1 LPLPKFAAMLMPGVW
16 GRKMAESGGRRV
28 AVIGAGIVGVCAASW
43 LQRDGHSVLLIEP
56 GNPGEGASFGNA
68 GCFNGSSVTPVAMPG
83 VLRNVPKWLM
93 DPLGPLSLRW
103 SYLPS
108 IMPYLFRFIRAS
120 APEKVQAQARAL
132 RPLIAPT
139 VPLVRELARE
149 AGADALIHQRGHLY
163 VYRSDESLAKDGL
176 AWALRRENGVE
187 VDEFDADEL
196 RQLEPSLSREYV
208 RGLLVRE
215 NGHTSNPF
223 GLVSAL
229 VQHFR
234 RQGGEIVRARAL
246 GFRLDGRRLAAIRT
260 GAGELPADAAVV
272 CAGAYSKPLAAALG
286 DKVPLETER
295 GYHLMIRD
303 PEVMPRLPTADAD
316 GKFVAVPM
324 DTGLR
329 FAGTVELAGL
339 DAPPDWRRARML
351 LEQGRRMLPGLAASH
366 AEERISVWMGHRP
379 SLPDSLPVLGPSS
392 ASPDVIYAF
401 GHGHV
406 GMTAAPMTGRIVAD
420 LIAGRL
426 APIDIA
432 PFAPDRFGGILSL

>member
-1 LPLPKFAAMLMPGVW
+1 M
-16 GRKMAESGGRRV
+16 
-28 AVIGAGIVGVCAASW
+28 IGAGMVGVCAATW
-43 LQRDGHSVLLIEP
+43 LQRDGHSVFLVEP
-56 GNPGEGASFGNA
+56 GNPGEGASFGNS

-83 VLRNVPKWLM
+83 VIRNVPRWLM

-103 SYLPS
+103 SYLPT
-108 IMPYLFRFIRAS
+108 IAPYLLRFIRA
-120 APEKVQAQARAL
+120 ATPEKVHAQAKAL

-139 VPLVRELARE
+139 LPLVRELARG
-149 AGADALIHQRGHLY
+149 AGAEALIHQRGHLY
-163 VYRSDESLAKDGL
+163 VYRSEESLKKDGL

-196 RQLEPSLSREYV
+196 RQLEPTLSREFAH
-208 RGLLVRE
+208 GLLVRE

-229 VQHFR
+229 VEHFR
-234 RQGGEIVRARAL
+234 RQGGEVVSARAL
-246 GFRLDGRRLAAIRT
+246 GFRLDGGRLVAIST
-260 GAGELPADAAVV
+260 DAGDLAADAAVV
-272 CAGAYSKPLAAALG
+272 CAGAHSKPLAAALG
-286 DKVPLETER
+286 DRVPLETER

-303 PEVMPRLPTADAD
+303 PEVMPRIPTADAD

-339 DAPPDWRRARML
+339 KAPPDWRRARIL

-379 SLPDSLPVLGPSS
+379 SLPDSLPVLGPAR

-406 GMTAAPMTGRIVAD
+406 GMTAAPMTGKIVAD
-420 LIAGRL
+420 LLSGRP

-432 PFAPDRFGGILSL
+432 SFAPGRFGSIVPF

>member
-1 LPLPKFAAMLMPGVW
+1 
-16 GRKMAESGGRRV
+16 MAQNGARRV
-28 AVIGAGIVGVCAASW
+28 GVIGAGMVGVCAATW
-43 LQRDGHSVLLIEP
+43 LQRDGHSVFLVEP

-83 VLRNVPKWLM
+83 VIRNVPRWLM

-108 IMPYLFRFIRAS
+108 IAPYLLRFIRA
-120 APEKVQAQARAL
+120 ATPEKVHAQAKAL

-139 VPLVRELARE
+139 VPLVRELARD
-149 AGADALIHQRGHLY
+149 AGAEALIHQRGHLY
-163 VYRSDESLAKDGL
+163 VYRSEESLKKDGL

-196 RQLEPSLSREYV
+196 RQLEPTLSREFV

-229 VQHFR
+229 VEHFR
-234 RQGGEIVRARAL
+234 RQGGEVVSARAL
-246 GFRLDGRRLAAIRT
+246 GFRLDGGRLTAIST
-260 GAGELPADAAVV
+260 DAGDLAADAAVV
-272 CAGAYSKPLAAALG
+272 CAGAHSKPLAAALG
-286 DKVPLETER
+286 DRVPLETER

-303 PEVMPRLPTADAD
+303 PEVMPRIPTADAD

-339 DAPPDWRRARML
+339 KAPPDWRRARIL

-366 AEERISVWMGHRP
+366 SEERISVWMGHRP
-379 SLPDSLPVLGPSS
+379 SLPDSLPVLGPSR

-406 GMTAAPMTGRIVAD
+406 GMTAAPMTGKIVAD
-420 LIAGRL
+420 LLSGRP

-432 PFAPDRFGGILSL
+432 SFAPGRFGGIAPF